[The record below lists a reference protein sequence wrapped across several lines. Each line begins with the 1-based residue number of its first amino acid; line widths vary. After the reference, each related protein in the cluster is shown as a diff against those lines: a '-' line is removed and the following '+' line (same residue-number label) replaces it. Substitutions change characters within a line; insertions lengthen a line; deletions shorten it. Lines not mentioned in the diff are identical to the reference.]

1 MLKWFLLKYLTKYKD
16 KLIKDEECTK
26 DKELV
31 KEKRIEDRINPYFL
45 EREKRV
51 IKHFNLNSG
60 MKLENRMLPNMTMLV
75 SVKGSVQNVTKT

>member
-1 MLKWFLLKYLTKYKD
+1 LKWFLLKYLTKYKD

-51 IKHFNLNSG
+51 IKHF
-60 MKLENRMLPNMTMLV
+60 
-75 SVKGSVQNVTKT
+75 